1 MRLAIEHLSRYHYRS
16 VVSSSYNE
24 ARMTPMNS
32 GGQFV
37 LSSSVHTQPYSS
49 VFEYVD
55 YFGTVV
61 SAFDIH
67 ESHRTLE
74 VKATSLVET
83 SKRNI
88 EVAEVTW
95 EYLESDEVASPLCEY
110 LGSSY
115 YINEDELIR
124 EISRDLRSKNTP
136 VEFVYAV
143 ASYIQSNLL
152 YQPGSTSVTTP
163 AIDALVGKAGVC
175 QDFAHLMISLC
186 RSAGVPTRYVS
197 GYLYP
202 VLEAKVGERS
212 LGESHAWVEVFLG
225 RWHPI
230 DPTNSLAV
238 DSHHVVLGRGRDYSD
253 IRPLHGIY
261 QGGDLESLEIEV
273 SFTLMSL

>member
-1 MRLAIEHLSRYHYRS
+1 MRLSIEHLSRYHYRS
-16 VVSSSYNE
+16 LVTSSYNE

-37 LSSSVHTQPYSS
+37 LSSSVRTQPNSS

-67 ESHRTLE
+67 EPHSELE
-74 VKATSLVET
+74 VKATSMVET
-83 SKRNI
+83 PKRNI
-88 EVAEVTW
+88 DISDVSWA
-95 EYLESDEVASPLCEY
+95 YLGSDEVASPLCEY

-115 YINEDELIR
+115 YINEDKLIQELAG
-124 EISRDLRSKNTP
+124 DLRSGNRP
-136 VEFVYAV
+136 EEFVFAV
-143 ASYIQSNLL
+143 VSYIQNNLV
-152 YQPGSTSVTTP
+152 YKPGSTSVTTP
-163 AIDALVGKAGVC
+163 AIDALVGGAGVC

-186 RSAGVPTRYVS
+186 RSAGVPARYVS

-202 VLEAKVGERS
+202 VLEPKVGERS

-225 RWHPI
+225 RWYPI
-230 DPTNSLAV
+230 DPTNSLPV
-238 DSHHVVLGRGRDYSD
+238 DSHHVMLGRGRDYSD

-261 QGGDLESLEIEV
+261 QGGDLEYLEIEV